1 MTYVGHGAAERVGRT
16 MDGMEIVVPLFVLA
30 VIGLGVWFWVWLYR
44 WATDVRDSLRQ
55 IAAATGGVR
64 PDTKG
69 LMKPVAP
76 GKHPARS

>member
-1 MTYVGHGAAERVGRT
+1 ML
-16 MDGMEIVVPLFVLA
+16 IVLLALVVL
-30 VIGLGVWFWVWLYR
+30 GLGVWFWMWLYR
-44 WATDVRDSLRQ
+44 WANDVRDSLRQ